1 MPAALHADEAGGIAR
16 FALPVSGVTVTLL
29 APTGLEDLLL
39 CEYGDDDYLAL
50 TLARRVTRAEDGD
63 AIAWVELTPTDL
75 DAFLLRL
82 RQALVGDRIV
92 SDLYCAGPAC
102 RARVDISFSI
112 EAFLEHHRPRPALP
126 RRVGAADDAP
136 GWFGLDRRARAD
148 DEPALRFR
156 LPTVADQID
165 ARRHPDPAVALA
177 RACIRPDSPAAL
189 RRRAEAAIG
198 AMAPL
203 LSSELLGQCPDCGAT
218 VIARFEP
225 RRYCLQELRERA
237 AFVYADIDALA
248 RRYHWAEERILAMP
262 SARRAVYA
270 EFAAADAAL

>member
-16 FALPVSGVTVTLL
+16 FPLPVSGIAVTLL
-29 APTGLEDLLL
+29 APTGREDLLL
-39 CEYGDDDYLAL
+39 SEHGDDDRLAL
-50 TLARRVTRAEDGD
+50 TLARRVTRGEDGS
-63 AIAWVELTPTDL
+63 AIAWADLTPTDL
-75 DAFLLRL
+75 DTFLLRL

-92 SDLYCAGPAC
+92 GDLYCPGPAC

-112 EAFLEHHRPRPALP
+112 EAFLTHHRPRPALP
-126 RRVGAADDAP
+126 RHVEATDDAP
-136 GWFGLDRRARAD
+136 GWFDFDRPARAD

-165 ARRHPDPAVALA
+165 ARRHPDPAKALA
-177 RACIRPDSPAAL
+177 QACIRPDRRAAL
-189 RRRAEAAIG
+189 RRRAEAAIA

-203 LSSELLGQCPDCGAT
+203 LSSELLGQCPDCGAA

-248 RRYHWAEERILAMP
+248 RRYHWVEERILAMP

-270 EFAAADAAL
+270 EFATADAAR